1 MAGNSSACRD
11 APLNGPAPPS
21 AARLAAVFLR
31 IAMLSF
37 GGGSL
42 MWSQR
47 VLVERL
53 GWFSDTQFLGAIS
66 LCQILPGP
74 NLPNLAIV
82 VGAQYRGW
90 RGAGAALAGVI
101 LVPLAIL
108 LTAGA
113 VYFRFNEVRL
123 VQAVLTGMSAGAAG
137 TAVAA
142 AIKLAQPYPW
152 SVKSA
157 ALALMTFVA
166 VAGFEAPLVIVLA
179 VMLPVSIA
187 LAWPRRA

>member
-1 MAGNSSACRD
+1 MAGSSSA
-11 APLNGPAPPS
+11 PPEAPPS
-21 AARLAAVFLR
+21 AARLAVVFLR

-53 GWFSDTQFLGAIS
+53 GWFSNAQFLGAVS

-74 NLPNLAIV
+74 NLPNLAVV

-90 RGAGAALAGVI
+90 RGASAALAGVI

-108 LTAGA
+108 LSAGA
-113 VYFRFNEVRL
+113 LYLRFNDVAL

-137 TAVAA
+137 TAIAA
-142 AIKLAQPYPW
+142 AYKLAQPYPW
-152 SVKSA
+152 TVTGA
-157 ALALMTFVA
+157 LLALATFAA
-166 VAGFEAPLVIVLA
+166 VTLVQLPLATVLA